1 MSDIKNILKKLKLS
15 FAFEEDE
22 DGEPY
27 SFGFGFTSKTYHGE
41 FKNKRAIF
49 KLSTLKNSKLK
60 TITNNYL
67 HKNIIKQLT
76 SHYLCPNI
84 LFVDKKNNLL
94 ISEYIED
101 KKNLSDIIFPIFGES
116 YFIDADLSN
125 QSIEDKYLRQLGEGI
140 KKIHSVKPPKKFITF
155 KDQLNIYQELLLG
168 FKWPEEN
175 HLEQAINLLKD
186 ITKDED
192 KGDFVFSHND
202 LNILNILHTQNKTYF
217 IDWEFASINSK
228 YFDLVS
234 VIHYYKLHE
243 LDINNLFIY
252 YGLDIN
258 DISIYKKIKEWKK
271 IHENLILI
279 WAAITYKYL
288 LNDEVGNS

>member
-1 MSDIKNILKKLKLS
+1 MSDIKNILTKLKLS

-22 DGEPY
+22 NGVPC
-27 SFGFGFTSKTYHGE
+27 SLGSGFTSKIYQGE
-41 FKNKRAIF
+41 FKNKKVIF
-49 KLSTLKNSKLK
+49 KLSTLQNSKLK

-76 SHYLCPNI
+76 TNDLCPNV
-84 LFVDKKNNLL
+84 LFIDKKNKLL
-94 ISEYIED
+94 IYEYIED
-101 KKNLSDIIFPIFGES
+101 TKKLSEISFPLETIEHK
-116 YFIDADLSN
+116 
-125 QSIEDKYLRQLGEGI
+125 SIEDKYLRQLGEGI

-155 KDQLNIYQELLLG
+155 ENQLNIYQELLSG

-175 HLEQAINLLKD
+175 HLEQAINLFKT

-192 KGDFVFSHND
+192 DGDFVFSHND
-202 LNILNILHTQNKTYF
+202 LNVLNILQTQNKTYF

-234 VIHYYKLHE
+234 VIHHYKLHE

-258 DISIYKKIKEWKK
+258 DMKIYKKLNEWEK
-271 IHENLILI
+271 IHSHLIFI
-279 WAAITYKYL
+279 WDVIRYKYL
-288 LNDEVGNS
+288 FDHEEGNS

>member
-1 MSDIKNILKKLKLS
+1 MNDIKNILTKLKLS

-22 DGEPY
+22 NGMPY
-27 SFGFGFTSKTYHGE
+27 SLGFGLTSKIYQGE
-41 FKNKRAIF
+41 FKNKKVIF
-49 KLSTLKNSKLK
+49 KLSTLQNSKLK

-76 SHYLCPNI
+76 TNDLCPNVFFI
-84 LFVDKKNNLL
+84 DKKNKLL
-94 ISEYIED
+94 IYEYIED
-101 KKNLSDIIFPIFGES
+101 TKTLSEITFPVET
-116 YFIDADLSN
+116 
-125 QSIEDKYLRQLGEGI
+125 IEDKYLRQLGEGI

-155 KDQLNIYQELLLG
+155 ENQLNIYQELLSG

-175 HLEQAINLLKD
+175 HLEQAINLFKN

-192 KGDFVFSHND
+192 NGDFVFSHND
-202 LNILNILHTQNKTYF
+202 LNVLNILQTQNKTYF

-234 VIHYYKLHE
+234 VIHHYKLHE

-258 DISIYKKIKEWKK
+258 DMKIYKKIKEWEK
-271 IHENLILI
+271 INYHLIFV
-279 WAAITYKYL
+279 WAAIRYKYL
-288 LNDEVGNS
+288 LIGEEGNS

>member
-1 MSDIKNILKKLKLS
+1 MSDIKNILTKLKLS

-22 DGEPY
+22 NGVPY
-27 SFGFGFTSKTYHGE
+27 SLGFGFTSKIHQGE
-41 FKNKRAIF
+41 FKNKKVIF
-49 KLSTLKNSKLK
+49 KLSTLQNSKLK

-76 SHYLCPNI
+76 TNDLCPNV
-84 LFVDKKNNLL
+84 LFIDKKNKLL
-94 ISEYIED
+94 IYEYIED
-101 KKNLSDIIFPIFGES
+101 TKTLSEITFPLETIE
-116 YFIDADLSN
+116 N
-125 QSIEDKYLRQLGEGI
+125 KSIEDKYLRQLGEGI

-155 KDQLNIYQELLLG
+155 ENQLNIYQELLSG

-175 HLEQAINLLKD
+175 HLEQAINLFKT

-192 KGDFVFSHND
+192 NGDFVFSHND
-202 LNILNILHTQNKTYF
+202 LNVLNILQTQNKTYF

-234 VIHYYKLHE
+234 VIHHYKLHE

-258 DISIYKKIKEWKK
+258 DMKIYKRIKEWEKM
-271 IHENLILI
+271 HFHLILI
-279 WAAITYKYL
+279 WAVIRYKYL
-288 LNDEVGNS
+288 FDHEEGNS

>member
-1 MSDIKNILKKLKLS
+1 MSDIKNILTKLNLS
-15 FAFEEDE
+15 FVFEEDE
-22 DGEPY
+22 NGVPY
-27 SFGFGFTSKTYHGE
+27 SLGFGFTSKIYQGE
-41 FKNKRAIF
+41 LKNKKVIF
-49 KLSTLKNSKLK
+49 KLSTLQNSKLK

-76 SHYLCPNI
+76 TNDLCPNV
-84 LFVDKKNNLL
+84 LFIDKKNKLL
-94 ISEYIED
+94 IYEYIED
-101 KKNLSDIIFPIFGES
+101 TKKLSEISFPLETIEHK
-116 YFIDADLSN
+116 
-125 QSIEDKYLRQLGEGI
+125 SIEDKYIRQLGEGI

-155 KDQLNIYQELLLG
+155 ENQLNIYQELLSG

-175 HLEQAINLLKD
+175 HLEQAINLFKT

-192 KGDFVFSHND
+192 DGDFVFSHND
-202 LNILNILHTQNKTYF
+202 LNVLNILQTQNKTYF

-234 VIHYYKLHE
+234 VIHHYKLHE

-258 DISIYKKIKEWKK
+258 DMKIYKKIKEWEK
-271 IHENLILI
+271 IHSHLIFI
-279 WAAITYKYL
+279 WAAVRYKYL
-288 LNDEVGNS
+288 LDDEE

>member
-1 MSDIKNILKKLKLS
+1 MSDIKNILTKLKLS

-22 DGEPY
+22 NGMPY
-27 SFGFGFTSKTYHGE
+27 SLGFGLTSKIYQGE
-41 FKNKRAIF
+41 LKNKKVIF
-49 KLSTLKNSKLK
+49 KLSTLQNSKLK

-76 SHYLCPNI
+76 NNDLCPHVHFI
-84 LFVDKKNNLL
+84 DKKNNLL
-94 ISEYIED
+94 IYEYIED
-101 KKNLSDIIFPIFGES
+101 TKTLSEISFPLETIEHK
-116 YFIDADLSN
+116 
-125 QSIEDKYLRQLGEGI
+125 SIEDKYLRQLGEGI

-155 KDQLNIYQELLLG
+155 ENQLNIYQELLSG

-175 HLEQAINLLKD
+175 HLEQAINLFKT

-192 KGDFVFSHND
+192 NGDFVFSHND
-202 LNILNILHTQNKTYF
+202 LNILNILQTQNKTYF

-234 VIHYYKLHE
+234 VIHHYKLHE

-258 DISIYKKIKEWKK
+258 DMKIYKKLNEWEK
-271 IHENLILI
+271 IHSHLIFI
-279 WAAITYKYL
+279 WDVIRYKYL
-288 LNDEVGNS
+288 FDHEEGNS

>member
-1 MSDIKNILKKLKLS
+1 MSDIKNILTKLKLS

-22 DGEPY
+22 NGVPY
-27 SFGFGFTSKTYHGE
+27 SFGFGFTSKIYQGE
-41 FKNKRAIF
+41 LKNKKVIF
-49 KLSTLKNSKLK
+49 KLSTLQNSKLK

-76 SHYLCPNI
+76 TNDLCPNV
-84 LFVDKKNNLL
+84 LFIDKKNKLL
-94 ISEYIED
+94 IYEYIED
-101 KKNLSDIIFPIFGES
+101 TKKLSEISFPLETIEHK
-116 YFIDADLSN
+116 
-125 QSIEDKYLRQLGEGI
+125 SIEDKYLRQLGEGI

-155 KDQLNIYQELLLG
+155 ENQLNIYQELLSG

-175 HLEQAINLLKD
+175 HLEQAINLFKT

-192 KGDFVFSHND
+192 DGDFVFSHND
-202 LNILNILHTQNKTYF
+202 LNVLNILQTQNKTYF

-234 VIHYYKLHE
+234 VIHHYKLHE

-258 DISIYKKIKEWKK
+258 DMKIYKKIKEWEK
-271 IHENLILI
+271 IHSHLIFI
-279 WAAITYKYL
+279 WAVIRYKYL
-288 LNDEVGNS
+288 FDHEEGNS

>member
-1 MSDIKNILKKLKLS
+1 MSDIKNILTKLKLS

-22 DGEPY
+22 NGMPY
-27 SFGFGFTSKTYHGE
+27 SLGFGFTSKIYQGE
-41 FKNKRAIF
+41 FKNKKVIF
-49 KLSTLKNSKLK
+49 KLSTLQNSKLK

-76 SHYLCPNI
+76 TNDLSPNV
-84 LFVDKKNNLL
+84 LFIDKKNKLL
-94 ISEYIED
+94 IYEYIED
-101 KKNLSDIIFPIFGES
+101 IKKLDEIS
-116 YFIDADLSN
+116 YPLETIEN
-125 QSIEDKYLRQLGEGI
+125 KSIKDKYLRQLGEGI

-155 KDQLNIYQELLLG
+155 ENQLNIYQELLSG

-175 HLEQAINLLKD
+175 HLEQAINLFKT

-192 KGDFVFSHND
+192 NGDFVFSHND
-202 LNILNILHTQNKTYF
+202 LNILNILQTQNKTYF

-234 VIHYYKLHE
+234 VIHSYKLHE

-258 DISIYKKIKEWKK
+258 DMKIYKKIKEWEK
-271 IHENLILI
+271 INYHLIFV
-279 WAAITYKYL
+279 WAAIRYKYL
-288 LNDEVGNS
+288 LIDEEGNS

>member
-1 MSDIKNILKKLKLS
+1 MSDIKKILTKLKLS

-22 DGEPY
+22 NGVPY
-27 SFGFGFTSKTYHGE
+27 SLGFGFTSKIYQGE
-41 FKNKRAIF
+41 LKNKKVIF
-49 KLSTLKNSKLK
+49 KLSTLQNSKLK

-67 HKNIIKQLT
+67 YKNIIKQLT
-76 SHYLCPNI
+76 TNDLCPNV
-84 LFVDKKNNLL
+84 LFIDKKNNLL
-94 ISEYIED
+94 IYEYIED
-101 KKNLSDIIFPIFGES
+101 TKTLSEITVHNET
-116 YFIDADLSN
+116 
-125 QSIEDKYLRQLGEGI
+125 IEDKYIRQLGEGI
-140 KKIHSVKPPKKFITF
+140 KKIHSVKAPKKFITF
-155 KDQLNIYQELLLG
+155 ENQLNIYQELLSG

-175 HLEQAINLLKD
+175 HLEQAINLFKA

-202 LNILNILHTQNKTYF
+202 LNILNVLQTQNKTYF

-234 VIHYYKLHE
+234 VIHHYKLDE

-258 DISIYKKIKEWKK
+258 DMKIYKKIKEWKK
-271 IHENLILI
+271 IHYHLIFV
-279 WAAITYKYL
+279 WAVIRYKYL
-288 LNDEVGNS
+288 LDDEE

>member
-1 MSDIKNILKKLKLS
+1 MSDIKNILTKLKLS

-22 DGEPY
+22 NGVPY
-27 SFGFGFTSKTYHGE
+27 SFGFGFTSKIYQGE
-41 FKNKRAIF
+41 LKNKKVIF
-49 KLSTLKNSKLK
+49 KLSTLQNSKLK

-76 SHYLCPNI
+76 NNDLCPHVHFI
-84 LFVDKKNNLL
+84 DKKNNLL
-94 ISEYIED
+94 IYEYIED
-101 KKNLSDIIFPIFGES
+101 TKTLSEISFPLETIEHK
-116 YFIDADLSN
+116 
-125 QSIEDKYLRQLGEGI
+125 SIEDKYLRQLGEGI

-155 KDQLNIYQELLLG
+155 ENQLNIYQELLSG

-175 HLEQAINLLKD
+175 HLEQAINLFKT

-192 KGDFVFSHND
+192 DGDFVFSHND
-202 LNILNILHTQNKTYF
+202 LNVLNILQTQNKTYF

-234 VIHYYKLHE
+234 VIHHYKLHE

-258 DISIYKKIKEWKK
+258 DMKIYKKIKEWEK
-271 IHENLILI
+271 INSHLIFI
-279 WAAITYKYL
+279 WDVIRYKYL
-288 LNDEVGNS
+288 FNHEEGNS

>member
-1 MSDIKNILKKLKLS
+1 MSDIKNILTKLKLS

-22 DGEPY
+22 NGMPY
-27 SFGFGFTSKTYHGE
+27 SLGFGLTSKIYQGE
-41 FKNKRAIF
+41 LKNKKVIF
-49 KLSTLKNSKLK
+49 KLSTLQNSKLK

-76 SHYLCPNI
+76 INDLCPNV
-84 LFVDKKNNLL
+84 LFIDKKNKLL
-94 ISEYIED
+94 IYEYIED
-101 KKNLSDIIFPIFGES
+101 TKKLSEISFPLETIEHK
-116 YFIDADLSN
+116 
-125 QSIEDKYLRQLGEGI
+125 SIEDKYLRQLGEGI

-155 KDQLNIYQELLLG
+155 ENQLNIYQELLSG

-175 HLEQAINLLKD
+175 HLEQAINLFKT

-192 KGDFVFSHND
+192 DGDFVFSHND
-202 LNILNILHTQNKTYF
+202 LNVLNILQTQNKTYF

-234 VIHYYKLHE
+234 VIHHYKLDE

-258 DISIYKKIKEWKK
+258 DMKIYKKIKEWEK
-271 IHENLILI
+271 IHSHLIFI
-279 WAAITYKYL
+279 WAAVRYKYL
-288 LNDEVGNS
+288 LDDEECNS

>member
-1 MSDIKNILKKLKLS
+1 MSDIKNILTKLKLS

-22 DGEPY
+22 NGVPY
-27 SFGFGFTSKTYHGE
+27 SLGFGFTSKIYQGE
-41 FKNKRAIF
+41 FNNKKVIF
-49 KLSTLKNSKLK
+49 KLSTLQNSKLK

-76 SHYLCPNI
+76 TNDLCPNVFFI
-84 LFVDKKNNLL
+84 DKKNKLL
-94 ISEYIED
+94 IYEYIED
-101 KKNLSDIIFPIFGES
+101 TKTLSEITFPVET
-116 YFIDADLSN
+116 
-125 QSIEDKYLRQLGEGI
+125 IEDKYLRQLGEGI

-155 KDQLNIYQELLLG
+155 ENQLNIYQELLSG

-175 HLEQAINLLKD
+175 HLEQAINLFKN

-192 KGDFVFSHND
+192 NGDFVFSHND
-202 LNILNILHTQNKTYF
+202 LNVLNILQTQNKTYF

-234 VIHYYKLHE
+234 VIHHYKLHE
-243 LDINNLFIY
+243 LDINNLLIY

-258 DISIYKKIKEWKK
+258 DMKIYKKIKEWKK
-271 IHENLILI
+271 INYHLIFV
-279 WAAITYKYL
+279 WAAIRYKYL
-288 LNDEVGNS
+288 LIDEEGNS

>member
-1 MSDIKNILKKLKLS
+1 MSDIKNILTKLKLS

-22 DGEPY
+22 NGVPY
-27 SFGFGFTSKTYHGE
+27 SLGFGFTSKIYQGE
-41 FKNKRAIF
+41 FKNKKVIF
-49 KLSTLKNSKLK
+49 KLSTLQNSKLK

-76 SHYLCPNI
+76 TNDLCPNVFFI
-84 LFVDKKNNLL
+84 DKKNKLL
-94 ISEYIED
+94 IYEYIED
-101 KKNLSDIIFPIFGES
+101 TKTLSEITFPVET
-116 YFIDADLSN
+116 
-125 QSIEDKYLRQLGEGI
+125 IEDKYLRQLGEGI

-155 KDQLNIYQELLLG
+155 ENQLNIYQELLSG

-175 HLEQAINLLKD
+175 HLEQAINLFKN

-192 KGDFVFSHND
+192 SGDFVFSHND
-202 LNILNILHTQNKTYF
+202 LNVLNILQTQNKTYF

-234 VIHYYKLHE
+234 VIHHYKLHDQ
-243 LDINNLFIY
+243 DINNLLIY

-258 DISIYKKIKEWKK
+258 DMKIYKKIKEWKK
-271 IHENLILI
+271 INYHLIFV
-279 WAAITYKYL
+279 WAAIRYKYL
-288 LNDEVGNS
+288 LIDEEGNS

>member
-1 MSDIKNILKKLKLS
+1 MSDIKNILTKLKLS

-22 DGEPY
+22 NGVPY
-27 SFGFGFTSKTYHGE
+27 SLGFGFTSKIYQGE
-41 FKNKRAIF
+41 FNNKKVIF
-49 KLSTLKNSKLK
+49 KLSTLQNSKLK

-76 SHYLCPNI
+76 TNDLCPNVFFI
-84 LFVDKKNNLL
+84 DKKNKLL
-94 ISEYIED
+94 IYEYIED
-101 KKNLSDIIFPIFGES
+101 TKTLSEITFPVET
-116 YFIDADLSN
+116 
-125 QSIEDKYLRQLGEGI
+125 IEDKYLRQLGEGI

-155 KDQLNIYQELLLG
+155 ENQLNIYQELLSG

-175 HLEQAINLLKD
+175 HLEQAINLFKT

-192 KGDFVFSHND
+192 NGEFVFSHND
-202 LNILNILHTQNKTYF
+202 LNILNILQTQNKTYF

-234 VIHYYKLHE
+234 VIHHYKLHE
-243 LDINNLFIY
+243 LDINNLLIY

-258 DISIYKKIKEWKK
+258 DMKIYKKIKEWKK
-271 IHENLILI
+271 INYHLIFV
-279 WAAITYKYL
+279 WAAIRYKYL
-288 LNDEVGNS
+288 LIDEEGNS

>member
-1 MSDIKNILKKLKLS
+1 MSDIKSILTKLKLS

-22 DGEPY
+22 NGVPY
-27 SFGFGFTSKTYHGE
+27 SLGFGFTSKIYQGE
-41 FKNKRAIF
+41 LKNRKVIF
-49 KLSTLKNSKLK
+49 KLSTLQNSKLK

-76 SHYLCPNI
+76 TNDLCPNV
-84 LFVDKKNNLL
+84 LFIDKKNKLL
-94 ISEYIED
+94 IYEYIED
-101 KKNLSDIIFPIFGES
+101 TKKLSEISFPLETIEHK
-116 YFIDADLSN
+116 
-125 QSIEDKYLRQLGEGI
+125 SIEDKYLRQLGEGI

-155 KDQLNIYQELLLG
+155 ENQLNIYQELLSG

-175 HLEQAINLLKD
+175 HLEQAINLFKT

-192 KGDFVFSHND
+192 DGDFVFSHND
-202 LNILNILHTQNKTYF
+202 LNVLNILQTQNKTYF

-234 VIHYYKLHE
+234 VIHHYKLHE

-252 YGLDIN
+252 YGLLIQDQN
-258 DISIYKKIKEWKK
+258 IY
-271 IHENLILI
+271 
-279 WAAITYKYL
+279 
-288 LNDEVGNS
+288 

>member
-1 MSDIKNILKKLKLS
+1 MSDIKKILTKLKLS

-22 DGEPY
+22 NGVPY
-27 SFGFGFTSKTYHGE
+27 SLGFGFTSKIHHGE
-41 FKNKRAIF
+41 FKNKKVIF
-49 KLSTLKNSKLK
+49 KLSTLQNSKLK

-76 SHYLCPNI
+76 TNDLCPHVHFI
-84 LFVDKKNNLL
+84 DKKNNLL
-94 ISEYIED
+94 IYEYIED
-101 KKNLSDIIFPIFGES
+101 IKKLFEIS
-116 YFIDADLSN
+116 YPLETIEN
-125 QSIEDKYLRQLGEGI
+125 KSIEDKYLRQLGEGI

-155 KDQLNIYQELLLG
+155 ENQLNIYQELLSG

-175 HLEQAINLLKD
+175 HLEQAINLFKT

-192 KGDFVFSHND
+192 DSDFVFSHND
-202 LNILNILHTQNKTYF
+202 LNVLNILQTQNKTYF

-234 VIHYYKLHE
+234 VIHHYKLHE

-258 DISIYKKIKEWKK
+258 DMKIYKKIKEWKK
-271 IHENLILI
+271 IHFHLILI
-279 WAAITYKYL
+279 WAVITYKYL
-288 LNDEVGNS
+288 IDHEEGNS

>member
-1 MSDIKNILKKLKLS
+1 MSDIKKILTKLKLS
-15 FAFEEDE
+15 FVFEEDE
-22 DGEPY
+22 NGVPY
-27 SFGFGFTSKTYHGE
+27 SFGFGFTSKIYQGE
-41 FKNKRAIF
+41 FNNKKVIF
-49 KLSTLKNSKLK
+49 KLSTLQNSKLK

-76 SHYLCPNI
+76 TNDLSPNV
-84 LFVDKKNNLL
+84 LFIDKKNKLL
-94 ISEYIED
+94 IYEYIED
-101 KKNLSDIIFPIFGES
+101 IKKLDEIS
-116 YFIDADLSN
+116 YPLETIEHK
-125 QSIEDKYLRQLGEGI
+125 SIEDKYLRQLGEGI

-155 KDQLNIYQELLLG
+155 ENQLNIYQELLSG

-175 HLEQAINLLKD
+175 HLEQAINLFKT

-192 KGDFVFSHND
+192 DGDFVFSHND
-202 LNILNILHTQNKTYF
+202 LNVLNILQTQNKTYF

-234 VIHYYKLHE
+234 VIHHYKLHE

-258 DISIYKKIKEWKK
+258 DMKIYKKLNEWEK
-271 IHENLILI
+271 IHSHLIFI
-279 WAAITYKYL
+279 WDVIRYKYL
-288 LNDEVGNS
+288 FDHEEGNS

>member
-1 MSDIKNILKKLKLS
+1 MSDIKNILTKLKLS

-22 DGEPY
+22 NGMPY
-27 SFGFGFTSKTYHGE
+27 SLGFGLTSKIYQGE
-41 FKNKRAIF
+41 LKNKKVIF
-49 KLSTLKNSKLK
+49 KLSTLQNSKLK

-76 SHYLCPNI
+76 TNDLCPNV
-84 LFVDKKNNLL
+84 LFIDKKNNLL
-94 ISEYIED
+94 IYEYIED
-101 KKNLSDIIFPIFGES
+101 TKKLSEISFPLETIEHK
-116 YFIDADLSN
+116 
-125 QSIEDKYLRQLGEGI
+125 SIEDKYLRQLGEGI

-155 KDQLNIYQELLLG
+155 ENQLNIYQELLSG

-175 HLEQAINLLKD
+175 HLEQAINLFKT

-192 KGDFVFSHND
+192 DGDFVFSHND
-202 LNILNILHTQNKTYF
+202 LNVLNILQTQNKTYF

-234 VIHYYKLHE
+234 VIHHYKLDE

-258 DISIYKKIKEWKK
+258 DMKIYKKIKEWEK
-271 IHENLILI
+271 IHSHLIFI
-279 WAAITYKYL
+279 WAAVRYKYL
-288 LNDEVGNS
+288 LDDEE

>member
-1 MSDIKNILKKLKLS
+1 MSDIKNILTKLKLS

-22 DGEPY
+22 NGVPY
-27 SFGFGFTSKTYHGE
+27 SLGFGFTSKIYQGE
-41 FKNKRAIF
+41 LKNRKVIF
-49 KLSTLKNSKLK
+49 KLSTLQNSKLK

-76 SHYLCPNI
+76 TNDLCPNV
-84 LFVDKKNNLL
+84 LFIDKKNKLL
-94 ISEYIED
+94 IYEYIED
-101 KKNLSDIIFPIFGES
+101 TKKLSEISFPLETIEHK
-116 YFIDADLSN
+116 
-125 QSIEDKYLRQLGEGI
+125 SIEDKYLRQLGEGI

-155 KDQLNIYQELLLG
+155 ENQLSIYQELLSG

-175 HLEQAINLLKD
+175 HLEQAINLFKT

-192 KGDFVFSHND
+192 DGDFVFSHND
-202 LNILNILHTQNKTYF
+202 LNVLNILQTQNKTYF

-234 VIHYYKLHE
+234 VIHHYKLHE

-258 DISIYKKIKEWKK
+258 DMKIYKKLNGWEK
-271 IHENLILI
+271 IHSHLIFI
-279 WAAITYKYL
+279 WDVIRHKYL
-288 LNDEVGNS
+288 FDHEEGNS

>member
-1 MSDIKNILKKLKLS
+1 MSDIKNILTKLKLS

-22 DGEPY
+22 NGVPY
-27 SFGFGFTSKTYHGE
+27 SLGSGFTSKTYHGE
-41 FKNKRAIF
+41 FKNKKVIF
-49 KLSTLKNSKLK
+49 KLSTLQNSKLK

-76 SHYLCPNI
+76 TNELCPHVHFI
-84 LFVDKKNNLL
+84 DKKNNLL
-94 ISEYIED
+94 IYEYIED
-101 KKNLSDIIFPIFGES
+101 TKTLSEISFPLETIEHK
-116 YFIDADLSN
+116 
-125 QSIEDKYLRQLGEGI
+125 SIEDKYLRQLGEGI

-155 KDQLNIYQELLLG
+155 ENQLNIYQELLSG

-175 HLEQAINLLKD
+175 HLEQAINLFKT

-192 KGDFVFSHND
+192 DGDFVFSHND
-202 LNILNILHTQNKTYF
+202 LNVLNILQTQNKTYF

-234 VIHYYKLHE
+234 VIHDYKLHE
-243 LDINNLFIY
+243 LDVNNLFIY

-258 DISIYKKIKEWKK
+258 DMKIYKKIKEWEK
-271 IHENLILI
+271 IHSHLIFI
-279 WAAITYKYL
+279 WAAVRYKYL
-288 LNDEVGNS
+288 LDDEE

>member
-1 MSDIKNILKKLKLS
+1 MSDIKNILTKLKLS

-22 DGEPY
+22 NGVPY
-27 SFGFGFTSKTYHGE
+27 SLGFGLTSKIYQGE
-41 FKNKRAIF
+41 LKNKKVIF
-49 KLSTLKNSKLK
+49 KLSTLQNSKLK

-76 SHYLCPNI
+76 TNDLCPNV
-84 LFVDKKNNLL
+84 LFIDKKNKLL
-94 ISEYIED
+94 IYEYIED
-101 KKNLSDIIFPIFGES
+101 TKKLSEISFPLETIEHK
-116 YFIDADLSN
+116 
-125 QSIEDKYLRQLGEGI
+125 SIEDKYLRQLGEGI

-155 KDQLNIYQELLLG
+155 ENQLNIYQELLSG

-175 HLEQAINLLKD
+175 HLEQAINLFKT

-192 KGDFVFSHND
+192 DGDFVFSHND
-202 LNILNILHTQNKTYF
+202 LNVLNILQTQNKTYF

-234 VIHYYKLHE
+234 VIHHYKLHE

-258 DISIYKKIKEWKK
+258 DMKIYKKLNEWEK
-271 IHENLILI
+271 IHSHLIFI
-279 WAAITYKYL
+279 WDVIRHKYL
-288 LNDEVGNS
+288 FDHEEGNS

>member
-1 MSDIKNILKKLKLS
+1 MSDIKKILTKLKLS

-22 DGEPY
+22 NGVPY
-27 SFGFGFTSKTYHGE
+27 SFGFGFTSKIYQGE
-41 FKNKRAIF
+41 LKNKKVIF
-49 KLSTLKNSKLK
+49 KLSTLQNSKLK

-76 SHYLCPNI
+76 TNDLCPNV
-84 LFVDKKNNLL
+84 LFIDKKNKLL
-94 ISEYIED
+94 IYEYIED
-101 KKNLSDIIFPIFGES
+101 TKKLSEISFPLETIEHK
-116 YFIDADLSN
+116 
-125 QSIEDKYLRQLGEGI
+125 SIEDKYLRQLGEGI

-155 KDQLNIYQELLLG
+155 ENQLNIYQELLSG

-175 HLEQAINLLKD
+175 HLEQAINLFKT

-202 LNILNILHTQNKTYF
+202 LNVLNILQTQNKTYF

-271 IHENLILI
+271 IYENLILI
-279 WAAITYKYL
+279 WAAITHKYL
-288 LNDEVGNS
+288 LNDKEGNS

>member
-1 MSDIKNILKKLKLS
+1 MSDIKNILTKLKLS

-22 DGEPY
+22 NGVPY
-27 SFGFGFTSKTYHGE
+27 SFGFGFTSKIYQGE
-41 FKNKRAIF
+41 LKNKKVIF
-49 KLSTLKNSKLK
+49 KLSTLQNSKLK

-76 SHYLCPNI
+76 NNDLCPHVHFI
-84 LFVDKKNNLL
+84 DKKNNLL
-94 ISEYIED
+94 IYEYIED
-101 KKNLSDIIFPIFGES
+101 TKTLSEISFPLETIEHK
-116 YFIDADLSN
+116 
-125 QSIEDKYLRQLGEGI
+125 SIEDKYIRQLGEGI

-155 KDQLNIYQELLLG
+155 ENQLNIYQELLSG

-175 HLEQAINLLKD
+175 HLEQAINLFKT

-192 KGDFVFSHND
+192 DGDFVFSHND
-202 LNILNILHTQNKTYF
+202 LNVLNILQTQNKTYF

-234 VIHYYKLHE
+234 VIHHYKLDE

-258 DISIYKKIKEWKK
+258 DMKIYKKIKEWEK
-271 IHENLILI
+271 IHSHLIFI
-279 WAAITYKYL
+279 WDVIRYKYL
-288 LNDEVGNS
+288 FDHEEGNS

>member
-1 MSDIKNILKKLKLS
+1 MSDIKNILTKLKLS

-22 DGEPY
+22 NGVPY
-27 SFGFGFTSKTYHGE
+27 SFGFGFTSKIYQGE
-41 FKNKRAIF
+41 LKNKKVIF
-49 KLSTLKNSKLK
+49 KLSTLQNSKLK

-76 SHYLCPNI
+76 NNDLCPHVHFI
-84 LFVDKKNNLL
+84 DKKNNLL
-94 ISEYIED
+94 IYEYIED
-101 KKNLSDIIFPIFGES
+101 TKTLSEISFPLETIEHK
-116 YFIDADLSN
+116 
-125 QSIEDKYLRQLGEGI
+125 SIEDKYLRQLGEGI

-155 KDQLNIYQELLLG
+155 ENQLNIYQELLSG

-175 HLEQAINLLKD
+175 HLEQAINLFKT

-192 KGDFVFSHND
+192 DGDFVFSHND
-202 LNILNILHTQNKTYF
+202 LNVLNILQTQNKTYF

-234 VIHYYKLHE
+234 VIHHYKLHE

-258 DISIYKKIKEWKK
+258 DMKIYKKIKEWEK
-271 IHENLILI
+271 IHSHLIFI
-279 WAAITYKYL
+279 WAAVRYKYL
-288 LNDEVGNS
+288 LDDEE

>member
-22 DGEPY
+22 NGVPY
-27 SFGFGFTSKTYHGE
+27 SFGFGFTSKIYHGE
-41 FKNKRAIF
+41 FKNKKVIF
-49 KLSTLKNSKLK
+49 KLSTLQNSKLK

-76 SHYLCPNI
+76 NNDLCPHVHFI
-84 LFVDKKNNLL
+84 DKKNNLL
-94 ISEYIED
+94 IYEYIED
-101 KKNLSDIIFPIFGES
+101 TKTLSEISFPLETIEHK
-116 YFIDADLSN
+116 
-125 QSIEDKYLRQLGEGI
+125 SIEDKYLRQLGEGI

-155 KDQLNIYQELLLG
+155 ENQLNIYQELLSG

-175 HLEQAINLLKD
+175 HLEQAINLFKT

-192 KGDFVFSHND
+192 DGDFVFSHND
-202 LNILNILHTQNKTYF
+202 LNVLNILQTQNKTYF

-234 VIHYYKLHE
+234 VIHHYKLHE

-258 DISIYKKIKEWKK
+258 DMKIYKKIKEWKK
-271 IHENLILI
+271 YTFI
-279 WAAITYKYL
+279 
-288 LNDEVGNS
+288 